1 MRFTARSIQEV
12 SLRENG
18 PIKCEADVDRT
29 GDALYRAFMLGDA
42 RVGFRQL
49 AARPTWTLAIVVVL
63 ALGIGANTAMFS
75 GFEAWVLRPLDFPE
89 PDRLVKLEETQP
101 KLGRKSVSVSPQNY
115 GDWREQQVSFES
127 TGALHRHR
135 YNLADVGEPI
145 RLEGAR
151 VSASLFPLLGKTPVV
166 GRGFS
171 DEDDSPGSPGR
182 VALISD
188 WLWRERFGASL
199 DVVGR
204 SVQLDGEVHEI
215 LGVMEPGFR
224 FPEWAEVWTPLGLDT
239 DAGARE
245 NRWLTI
251 YARLAPGVSIENA
264 SSDLESI
271 AARLGDSYPQANRD
285 FSARVI
291 TLRDSFVP
299 AVIETALTACLVS
312 ALFVLGVICANVASL
327 VLAQAA
333 SRSRETAVRA
343 ALGASRS
350 RLVRQSLVQGVLL
363 AIPAGALGA
372 AFGVLGVRSMLD
384 YVPVEP
390 PYLFHMSFSPEAG
403 IYTFFVSLLAGLTC
417 GLVPVVR
424 SSGLRLH
431 DALRTGGRET
441 GAGLAG
447 KRARGT
453 LVVAEIALS
462 TFLAAAA
469 LLMVRSFLALQAAE
483 PGYES
488 SGVLSA
494 ELSFEGKESR
504 VGLAER
510 VIRELSAIRGVEVAS
525 GVSRLPASQSNQ
537 MWEVRAE
544 GRDRES
550 EDAVLATVYGVLG
563 SYFDTLRMP
572 LVSGRAFTET
582 ESREGGNVVVVS
594 EGLARALYGST
605 DVVGRRLAGARAAEP
620 DWYRIVGVVRDVDIG
635 RDMVDS
641 ELPSIQIYHPY
652 GNTPSDTLVVVVKA
666 RGNVALLSSSFRDA
680 VRRAAPG
687 VPLSEVLTLDD
698 AVFRVRWVSRFFS
711 RQLIGY
717 AFLAVLI
724 TMVGLYGLT
733 ADSVVRRTRELAI
746 RFALGAN
753 EHRLVGLVLR
763 EAVVL
768 GAVGVGLGL
777 LLALGLGQ
785 LASRMFV
792 TVSARDPVTLG
803 IVGVSLFAVTVLA
816 ALLPARRA
824 VRLDPITALRME

>member
-1 MRFTARSIQEV
+1 
-12 SLRENG
+12 
-18 PIKCEADVDRT
+18 
-29 GDALYRAFMLGDA
+29 
-42 RVGFRQL
+42 
-49 AARPTWTLAIVVVL
+49 
-63 ALGIGANTAMFS
+63 
-75 GFEAWVLRPLDFPE
+75 
-89 PDRLVKLEETQP
+89 
-101 KLGRKSVSVSPQNY
+101 
-115 GDWREQQVSFES
+115 
-127 TGALHRHR
+127 
-135 YNLADVGEPI
+135 
-145 RLEGAR
+145 
-151 VSASLFPLLGKTPVV
+151 
-166 GRGFS
+166 
-171 DEDDSPGSPGR
+171 
-182 VALISD
+182 
-188 WLWRERFGASL
+188 
-199 DVVGR
+199 
-204 SVQLDGEVHEI
+204 
-215 LGVMEPGFR
+215 
-224 FPEWAEVWTPLGLDT
+224 
-239 DAGARE
+239 
-245 NRWLTI
+245 
-251 YARLAPGVSIENA
+251 
-264 SSDLESI
+264 
-271 AARLGDSYPQANRD
+271 
-285 FSARVI
+285 
-291 TLRDSFVP
+291 
-299 AVIETALTACLVS
+299 
-312 ALFVLGVICANVASL
+312 
-327 VLAQAA
+327 
-333 SRSRETAVRA
+333 
-343 ALGASRS
+343 
-350 RLVRQSLVQGVLL
+350 
-363 AIPAGALGA
+363 
-372 AFGVLGVRSMLD
+372 
-384 YVPVEP
+384 
-390 PYLFHMSFSPEAG
+390 
-403 IYTFFVSLLAGLTC
+403 
-417 GLVPVVR
+417 
-424 SSGLRLH
+424 
-431 DALRTGGRET
+431 
-441 GAGLAG
+441 
-447 KRARGT
+447 
-453 LVVAEIALS
+453 
-462 TFLAAAA
+462 
-469 LLMVRSFLALQAAE
+469 MVRSFLALQAAE